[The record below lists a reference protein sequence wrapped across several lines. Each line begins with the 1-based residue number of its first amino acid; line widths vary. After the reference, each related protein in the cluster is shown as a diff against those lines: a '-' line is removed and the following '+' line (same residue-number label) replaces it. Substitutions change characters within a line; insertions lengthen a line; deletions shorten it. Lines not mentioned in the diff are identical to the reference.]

1 MKLQHSINKLSKVS
15 FTSRP
20 HVDMMG
26 LPVNKPN
33 GEPQMDDAWEEV
45 SNVVAKGFEELQDR
59 IIALETK
66 VEEVL
71 GGDKI
76 VDLLEK
82 LAKMKDTSDK
92 PPKELPKPGVPLSR
106 IKGKGGRPK
115 KDAVSP

>member
-1 MKLQHSINKLSKVS
+1 MKLEHNINKLSKVS
-15 FTSRP
+15 FTSRQ
-20 HVDMMG
+20 HVDMLG

-33 GEPQMDDAWEEV
+33 GEPQMDDSWEEIPHV
-45 SNVVAKGFEELQDR
+45 TAKGFEELQNR
-59 IIALETK
+59 IMVLEAK

-92 PPKELPKPGVPLSR
+92 PPKEAPPPGVPLS
-106 IKGKGGRPK
+106 KVKKGGRPK
-115 KDAVSP
+115 PVTP